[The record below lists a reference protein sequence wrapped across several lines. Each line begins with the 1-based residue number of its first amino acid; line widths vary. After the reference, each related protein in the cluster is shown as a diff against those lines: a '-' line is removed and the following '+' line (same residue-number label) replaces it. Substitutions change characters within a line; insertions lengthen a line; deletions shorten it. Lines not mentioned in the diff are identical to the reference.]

1 MKKEKLVYPIK
12 VSIIYAVLL
21 TVFAYLFSKVVQLIS
36 ETVKTFET
44 SFMHIA
50 VIALFFIV
58 GLMAISTSAQK
69 LAVKLIKAPESK
81 NEDNNPKT

>member
-1 MKKEKLVYPIK
+1 MKNEKLVYAIK

-44 SFMHIA
+44 SFMHSCHST
-50 VIALFFIV
+50 FFIV
-58 GLMAISTSAQK
+58 GLMAISTLAKVGCKTYQSA
-69 LAVKLIKAPESK
+69 
-81 NEDNNPKT
+81 

>member
-58 GLMAISTSAQK
+58 GLMAISTLAQK